1 MPVFS
6 RVILIDNGLAVN
18 KLGATPF
25 FLAAGFNDIRMMDL
39 LLKGGADPFINSDD
53 GTTPLMVAAG
63 ADFVE
68 GQDKYNRRWFE
79 DNIVGLQ
86 NAALPAVE
94 RLLELGI
101 DINARNEDNQT
112 ALHGAV
118 YLAGIDLLTFMVKH
132 GADLNAINKRGQT
145 PWMIA
150 AKGEYRAGSVQI
162 LPHIANHLESLGADT
177 SLGNDLGRYW
187 QREAP

>member
-1 MPVFS
+1 
-6 RVILIDNGLAVN
+6 
-18 KLGATPF
+18 
-25 FLAAGFNDIRMMDL
+25 
-39 LLKGGADPFINSDD
+39 
-53 GTTPLMVAAG
+53 MVAAG

-79 DNIVGLQ
+79 DSIVGP

-94 RLLELGI
+94 RCLELGI

-132 GADLNAINKRGQT
+132 GPI
-145 PWMIA
+145 
-150 AKGEYRAGSVQI
+150 
-162 LPHIANHLESLGADT
+162 
-177 SLGNDLGRYW
+177 
-187 QREAP
+187 